1 MALTQFPPANGS
13 GKSMQKL
20 SLHALI
26 TSHTLSQEHA
36 LHFLAL
42 AMISSN
48 NELAILAS
56 SDRDGDENPT
66 DQDSVGSGSEG
77 LVPSDGSH
85 LGSISA
91 DSIDPDSIR
100 EHLADGLVDQAQQER
115 RGEALN
121 LAVKMEILGPEV
133 GPEDPVDNT
142 DAIGEDKGAGTIP
155 KGRSIAHNIFN
166 NQQAVF
172 L

>member
-1 MALTQFPPANGS
+1 M
-13 GKSMQKL
+13 
-20 SLHALI
+20 HALI

-56 SDRDGDENPT
+56 SDCDGDENPT

-85 LGSISA
+85 LGSVSA
-91 DSIDPDSIR
+91 DSIDPDSIGDP
-100 EHLADGLVDQAQQER
+100 LQM
-115 RGEALN
+115 ALWIRPS
-121 LAVKMEILGPEV
+121 K
-133 GPEDPVDNT
+133 
-142 DAIGEDKGAGTIP
+142 KGG
-155 KGRSIAHNIFN
+155 GRPSIW
-166 NQQAVF
+166 